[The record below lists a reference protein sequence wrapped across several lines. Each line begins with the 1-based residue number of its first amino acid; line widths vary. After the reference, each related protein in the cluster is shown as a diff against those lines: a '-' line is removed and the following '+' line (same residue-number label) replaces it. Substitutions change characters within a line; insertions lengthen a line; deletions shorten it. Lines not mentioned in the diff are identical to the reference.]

1 MKRRV
6 LRIISLS
13 CLLVILSLSLNSAI
27 GLGLQ
32 QKVAWIPI
40 QGTIDPGLAGFIK
53 RGMDEAQKQG
63 SDGIVLEIDT
73 LGGRIDAALQIRDL
87 ILDAQIPVTAY
98 VKNRAWSAGVLISIA
113 ADQIYM
119 APGSSIGA
127 AEPRPAEEKII
138 AAWRKEL
145 ETTAERRGRNELL
158 VGAMAD
164 KDMSIEGLVKEGKL
178 LSLTAKQA
186 EKEGLIDGIAADN
199 RSLLANIGM
208 GGAHVEVI
216 EPNMGEKIALFVTD
230 PVVMPILL
238 TLGLLGAVI
247 EVFTFGF
254 GIAGTI
260 SVLALGLFFGG
271 NFIAGVTGW
280 AALVLWAAGIL
291 LLILEV
297 FVIPGFGFAG
307 VSGIISIAFSIFLAS
322 SGNPDILRALV
333 YAIIATVVIAFFL
346 LRYVFKQR
354 AWNKLILGTNQNKES
369 GYVASTN
376 LSQLKGKTGIALTV
390 LRPAGIILIGDQK
403 VDALSEGDYINANTP
418 IKVVKVEGTAVYVRT
433 EINKVEEE
441 Q

>member
-1 MKRRV
+1 MKRWV

-13 CLLVILSLSLNSAI
+13 CLLVIISLSLISST
-27 GLGLQ
+27 GLGAQ
-32 QKVAWIPI
+32 QKISWIPI

-53 RGMDEAQKQG
+53 RGIDEAQKLG

-113 ADQIYM
+113 ANKIYM

-186 EKEGLIDGIAADN
+186 EKEGLIDGIVSDN

-230 PVVMPILL
+230 PVVMPVLL

-307 VSGIISIAFSIFLAS
+307 VSGIISIVFSIFLAS
-322 SGNPDILRALV
+322 TGNPAILRALV

-354 AWNKLILGTNQNKES
+354 AWNKLILGTNQNKEA
-369 GYVASTN
+369 GYIAVTN
-376 LSQLKGKTGIALTV
+376 FSELVGKTGISLTV

-403 VDALSEGDYINANTP
+403 VDALSEGDYINVNTP